1 MALQLAGQQ
10 MICGGVPLTV
20 AGLAMGEHHRFD
32 PSRISSLSIGA
43 FAYLVIIGALVGYTA
58 YIFLLRH
65 CPPAKVATYA
75 YVNPIVAVILG
86 AIFAGETL
94 SARAILAAG
103 LIIGSVALVITV
115 QQTKSKLV
123 PAEVA
128 CPET

>member
-1 MALQLAGQQ
+1 VL
-10 MICGGVPLTV
+10 LTV

-32 PSRISSLSIGA
+32 VAKISPLSIGA

-86 AIFAGETL
+86 ALFAHETL

-115 QQTKSKLV
+115 QQTTSKV
-123 PAEVA
+123 VAAPVAELGA
-128 CPET
+128 ATET